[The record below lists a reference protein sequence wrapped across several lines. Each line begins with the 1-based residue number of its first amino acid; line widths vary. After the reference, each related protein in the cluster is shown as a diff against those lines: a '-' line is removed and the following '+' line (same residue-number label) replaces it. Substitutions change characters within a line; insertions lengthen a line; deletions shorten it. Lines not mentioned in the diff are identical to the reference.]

1 MNRLLKGFL
10 LPLLGALMTPAM
22 AQTDHAGVL
31 VFTATYLPA
40 ITGVDRADRVFY
52 LDGANEALK
61 DLRFAN
67 PGSEA
72 KAREKI
78 ATLLQTPRGQAVI
91 EAVQRSGEGVAAAWQ
106 HGIEKLPA
114 VLVGGNQVVYGVF
127 DVDTA
132 LSLIE
137 KGGRNGS

>member
-1 MNRLLKGFL
+1 MSRLLKTFTL
-10 LPLLGALMTPAM
+10 FWALSVPAM
-22 AQTDHAGVL
+22 AQTDHLGVL

-40 ITGVDRADRVFY
+40 ITGLARADRIFY
-52 LDGANEALK
+52 LDGAKEALK

-72 KAREKI
+72 LARKQI
-78 ATLLQTPRGQAVI
+78 AALLQTRRGRAVI
-91 EAVQRSGEGVAAAWQ
+91 DAVRVSGEGVAVAWQ
-106 HGIEKLPA
+106 HRIEKLPA

-127 DVDTA
+127 DVDAA

-137 KGGRNGS
+137 NGGRNGS